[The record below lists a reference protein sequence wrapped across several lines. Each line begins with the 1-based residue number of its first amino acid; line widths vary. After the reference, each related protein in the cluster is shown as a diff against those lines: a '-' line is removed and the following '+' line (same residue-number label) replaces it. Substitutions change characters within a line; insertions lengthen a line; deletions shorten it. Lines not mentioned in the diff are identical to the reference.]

1 MKLMY
6 GNVPVKS
13 LNIHSYELNTN
24 DCDMVASDLQAG
36 KTAVARGQKIVGTGK
51 SFEFAYYG
59 AIETNFPI
67 YIPNNINVIEVAS
80 MYYPIQLS
88 IALSDMKD
96 IDFTI
101 IQTVCDV
108 VIDGVVYPLTIQ
120 ASNNILTATCDK
132 DIKLQVFY
140 GKDNYT

>member
-24 DCDMVASDLQAG
+24 DCDMVASDLQSG
-36 KTAVARGQKIVGTGK
+36 KTAVARGQKITGTGK

-88 IALSDMKD
+88 IAISDMKD

-101 IQTVCDV
+101 VQTVCDV